1 MMSTLRPSS
10 DDDDPIQSGYEF
22 RLKASVS
29 SSFLLCLL
37 LLLIGSIYQ
46 IVRLTFE
53 FLS

>member
-1 MMSTLRPSS
+1 MMATLRLSS
-10 DDDDPIQSGYEF
+10 DDDDPIQSGYQF

-29 SSFLLCLL
+29 SSFMLCLL
-37 LLLIGSIYQ
+37 MLLIGSLYQ